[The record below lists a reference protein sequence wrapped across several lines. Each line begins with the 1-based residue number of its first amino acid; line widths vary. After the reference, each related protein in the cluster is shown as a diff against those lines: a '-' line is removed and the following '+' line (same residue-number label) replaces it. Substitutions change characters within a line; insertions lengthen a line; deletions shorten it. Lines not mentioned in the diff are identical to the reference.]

1 MKSIFGITI
10 LNASISVIGH
20 QLLFWFECCSSQN
33 SLQMLCIHIFC
44 VLSLLVGHFD
54 GSEHPALQIVWIDN
68 ATRCRNSLLALF
80 VHSLTDAR
88 LHLTGVDWPCHFGDA
103 VQRCSW
109 GLWFVTGRKKHLRLR
124 RRTVIR
130 SERPIDGLWV
140 KAWIKARRRPFK
152 TSFYTKNTYTQTHK
166 QTQED
171 STEKTKR

>member
-1 MKSIFGITI
+1 
-10 LNASISVIGH
+10 
-20 QLLFWFECCSSQN
+20 
-33 SLQMLCIHIFC
+33 MLCIHSFC
-44 VLSLLVGHFD
+44 VLSLLVRHFD

-103 VQRCSW
+103 VQRRSR
-109 GLWFVTGRKKHLRLR
+109 GLWFVTGRKKHLGLR

-152 TSFYTKNTYTQTHK
+152 TSFYTKNTYTNTQANSIGQCWVAFFPKRQKVTK
-166 QTQED
+166 GQNASEQTQTQPDCTVE
-171 STEKTKR
+171 SE